1 VANSPV
7 SDEARLASYYGSHA
21 TAYQQRWSSVLLP
34 ANRELLSRLS
44 IGAANRVLDLGTG
57 VGALLPSIRES
68 APSALV
74 VAADRSEGMLR
85 RVPTSFARVVIDAH
99 ALPFR
104 SRSFDAAILAFMI
117 QHVMNPAGAFA
128 EVKRVLAVGGR
139 VGIAMW
145 GVVSDAPALAVWN
158 AELDRLG
165 APDAPPFVQQLLPVD
180 SEQTIK
186 SLLTDVG
193 FHDVDVRPIQW
204 ADQPDMSSFID
215 RHLALGAS
223 SRRFAQLDAAAQAEF
238 VQQIRGRLETL
249 PASDFRDDSEVLGV
263 VATA

>member
-1 VANSPV
+1 VASSPV
-7 SDEARLASYYGSHA
+7 SDEARLASYYGGRA
-21 TAYQQRWSSVLLP
+21 TAYHQWWSNVLLP
-34 ANRELLSRLS
+34 ANRELLTRLS
-44 IGAANRVLDLGTG
+44 IDAANRVLDLGTG
-57 VGALLPSIRES
+57 VGALLPSIQQS

-117 QHVMNPAGAFA
+117 QHVMNPARAFA

-139 VGIAMW
+139 IGIAMW
-145 GVVSDAPALAVWN
+145 GTVTDAPALALWN

-165 APDAPPFVQQLLPVD
+165 APDAPPFVKQLLPVD
-180 SEQTIK
+180 SERTIT
-186 SLLTDVG
+186 SLLTEAG
-193 FHDVDVRPIQW
+193 FQDVDVRPIRW
-204 ADQPDMSSFID
+204 TDQPDVSSFID
-215 RHLALGAS
+215 RHLALGAA
-223 SRRFAQLDAAAQAEF
+223 SRRFTQLDVAAQAEF
-238 VQQIRGRLETL
+238 VQRIRGRLETL